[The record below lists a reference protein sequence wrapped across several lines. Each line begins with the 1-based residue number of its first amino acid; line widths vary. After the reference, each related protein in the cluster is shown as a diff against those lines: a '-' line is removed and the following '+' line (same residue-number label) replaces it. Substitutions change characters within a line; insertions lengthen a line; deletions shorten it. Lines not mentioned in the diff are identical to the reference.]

1 MVALKR
7 RSDQA
12 QAKMT
17 QECEQILDE
26 AENIHKDNLA
36 LSRSRLNF
44 EDGEKHR
51 SRILEVY

>member
-26 AENIHKDNLA
+26 AEKIQKDNLA
-36 LSRSRLNF
+36 MSDSLNF
-44 EDGEKHR
+44 EDGELHR
-51 SRILEVY
+51 RRILEVY